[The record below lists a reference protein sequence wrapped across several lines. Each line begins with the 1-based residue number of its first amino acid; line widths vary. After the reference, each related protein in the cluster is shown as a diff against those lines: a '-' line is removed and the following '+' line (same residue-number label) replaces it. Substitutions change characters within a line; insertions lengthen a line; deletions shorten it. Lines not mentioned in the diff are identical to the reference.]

1 MLFGC
6 NKEKIFCPVHTVH
19 WETPQLK
26 RTVNVLTE
34 PWQCSVFWSD
44 AKYTNKKFTVH
55 SRIHLN
61 LFFSQVDTLK
71 FTQNLGLRACGEKLK
86 AAARGTKSFSWYS
99 AIPAAILFQLLWTPQ
114 GPWWFAE
121 HWPSPRSCCYLQSPA
136 SCTPRPFPSLL
147 PRLGRELWQS
157 TRTAARILLRWPRIF
172 YGAQFHITESI
183 GNNLNLPIFKKGDYL
198 VIVGACLFW
207 LSSDGCLK
215 EAKMLNSREVSS
227 TFF

>member
-34 PWQCSVFWSD
+34 PWQCSGFWSD
-44 AKYTNKKFTVH
+44 AKYTNKTFTVH
-55 SRIHLN
+55 SRIHPN
-61 LFFSQVDTLK
+61 LFFSQADTLK
-71 FTQNLGLRACGEKLK
+71 FTQSLGLRACGEKLK
-86 AAARGTKSFSWYS
+86 AAARGTESFSRCS
-99 AIPAAILFQLLWTPQ
+99 AIPAAILFQLLWTLQ
-114 GPWWFAE
+114 GPWWFAQ

-136 SCTPRPFPSLL
+136 SRAPRPFPSLL
-147 PRLGRELWQS
+147 PS

-172 YGAQFHITESI
+172 YGAQFHVTESI

-198 VIVGACLFW
+198 VISGACLFW

-215 EAKMLNSREVSS
+215 EAKMLNSGEVSS